1 MRGKNWAQKAA
12 QLLDLR
18 DVSLVTVQACVLLG
32 ACAITE
38 SEASAEAVYYSVAG
52 RMAMLLDLPHAAA
65 STRLER
71 EVNIRV
77 WWSLCMID
85 VWSSAGVRLPRS
97 IPSPANAPLPM
108 DDYAFL
114 QLRLDDCTEFGL
126 GHGSEHSLL
135 TQMIHLNSIL
145 FEINAINEL
154 ATSKEAMDSRHY
166 SEVDAVSRKLEGW
179 LHSIPTEMHDAQ
191 ENLEWYNIR
200 GLGSQFVAVYLGYYN
215 YGQMLYYQFLHD
227 DCHDAPHVKVYA
239 TKCKE
244 HATALCEIIYRSYN
258 TPGCEVTYTMV
269 GHILVIASSIQL
281 HTLLFDTDDD
291 QIRAA
296 RRRLERNFEIL
307 TKLQNYWPSLD
318 ICFSRLKEFHKAC
331 QKATE
336 ESFKMDQWMLKFLL
350 EFAKPIGEKDM
361 NHLPEPGPWSMQSF
375 GIYSSPPFTSE
386 GRDGQ
391 YLDSSLDDH
400 TTSKVDRLDP

>member
-1 MRGKNWAQKAA
+1 MRGKNWAQRAS

-18 DVSLVTVQACVLLG
+18 DVSVATVQACVLLG

-38 SEASAEAVYYSVAG
+38 SESSAEAVYYSVAG
-52 RMAMLLDLPHAAA
+52 RMAMLLDLPNAPT

-97 IPSPANAPLPM
+97 IPSPGNTPLPM
-108 DDYAFL
+108 DDYTFL
-114 QLRLDDCTEFGL
+114 QLRLDNCADFGL
-126 GHGSEHSLL
+126 GYGSERSLL

-145 FEINAINEL
+145 AEINAINEL
-154 ATSKEAMDSRHY
+154 AASTEAMNSWDY
-166 SEVDAVSRKLEGW
+166 SEVDTVSQKLEGW
-179 LHSIPTEMHDAQ
+179 LHSIPTEMHDTQ
-191 ENLEWYNIR
+191 ENLEKYSTR
-200 GLGSQFVAVYLGYYN
+200 GLGSVFVAVYLGYYN

-239 TKCKE
+239 TRCKE
-244 HATALCEIIYRSYN
+244 HATALCEIIYRSYD

-269 GHILVIASSIQL
+269 GHILVIASSIHL
-281 HTLLFDTDDD
+281 HTLLFETDER

-307 TKLQNYWPSLD
+307 TKLQSYWPSLD
-318 ICFSRLKEFHKAC
+318 ICFTRLKEFHKAC

-361 NHLPEPGPWSMQSF
+361 NHLPEPGPWSMQSL
-375 GIYSSPPFTSE
+375 GIYSSPTSTSE
-386 GRDGQ
+386 VSYGQ
-391 YLDSSLDDH
+391 YLD
-400 TTSKVDRLDP
+400 R